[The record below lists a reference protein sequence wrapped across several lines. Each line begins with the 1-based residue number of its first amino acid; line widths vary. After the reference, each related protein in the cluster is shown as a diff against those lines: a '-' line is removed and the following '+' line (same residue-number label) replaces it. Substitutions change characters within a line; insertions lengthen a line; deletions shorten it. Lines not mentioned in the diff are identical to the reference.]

1 MQETSINST
10 QILGRLEEFRAQKG
24 LNVEQFAHKLGIASN
39 NYRNYLKGETRKVPL
54 DLLVAVLGLGLSPNW
69 LLTGEG
75 PMLKADQPLSGRLP
89 HEGFE
94 YVPLFEADASAGPG
108 SENPESPP
116 ESLLAFRSDWLRY
129 YVGASVQDL
138 FGLTVDGESME
149 PTLRNRDTI
158 LVDRTKAH
166 SRLDGIYVI
175 RDEGTL
181 KVKRLAFL
189 RGHRIRIISD
199 NAIYPAQE
207 IEEGVPDF
215 SILGRVIW
223 VGRTIAAGG

>member
-1 MQETSINST
+1 M
-10 QILGRLEEFRAQKG
+10 
-24 LNVEQFAHKLGIASN
+24 EQFAHKLGIASN

-54 DLLVAVLGLGLSPNW
+54 DVLVAVLGLGLSPGW

-75 PMLKADQPLSGRLP
+75 PMLKADQPLSARP
-89 HEGFE
+89 PREAFD
-94 YVPLFEADASAGPG
+94 YVPLYDAAASAGPG
-108 SENPESPP
+108 SENSETPT

-158 LVDRTKAH
+158 LVDKTKAH

-189 RGHRIRIISD
+189 RGRRIRIISD
-199 NAIYPAQE
+199 NALYPAQE
-207 IEEGVPDF
+207 IEEGAPDF